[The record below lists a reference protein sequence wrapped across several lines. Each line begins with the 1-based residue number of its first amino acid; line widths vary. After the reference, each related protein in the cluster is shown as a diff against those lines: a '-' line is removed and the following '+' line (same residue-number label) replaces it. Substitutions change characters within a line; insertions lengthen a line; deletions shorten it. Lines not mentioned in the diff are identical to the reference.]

1 MSMDKTINAIKHY
14 LIGEVFEFDYDI
26 TIIDEDSL
34 NYHIRMEYMGYTIDK
49 SINKDEI
56 ERIKKLIG

>member
-1 MSMDKTINAIKHY
+1 MSMDKTINAIKYY

-34 NYHIRMEYMGYTIDK
+34 NYYVRMEYMGYSIDK

-56 ERIKKLIG
+56 DRIKKLIG

>member
-1 MSMDKTINAIKHY
+1 MSMDNTINAIKYY

-34 NYHIRMEYMGYTIDK
+34 NYYVRMEYMGYTIDK

>member
-1 MSMDKTINAIKHY
+1 MSMEKTINAIKYY

-34 NYHIRMEYMGYTIDK
+34 NYYVRMEYMGYTIDK

-56 ERIKKLIG
+56 GRIIKLIG